1 MVPFLLVFHMRSVR
15 IDLNLNIGYHPGVP
29 FFHHEISRYFVSNHC
44 QNLCGGS
51 LKRCYFP
58 DLTPFIFFTAVGCID
73 GLVYQDAHL
82 TKMLNIN
89 FFGKKYFVSNKFV
102 YLCWWFEVI
111 WSSLCDFPR
120 NQIKPNQTH
129 SWDKQ
134 THATQIAASDSL
146 SLNSEVPNERADW
159 NFYWKFSKD
168 FGIIREASKC

>member
-1 MVPFLLVFHMRSVR
+1 MLPFLLVFHMTSER

-29 FFHHEISRYFVSNHC
+29 FFHHEISRYFVSNHY
-44 QNLCGGS
+44 QNLCGRDDS

-58 DLTPFIFFTAVGCID
+58 DLTPFIIFTAVGCMD
-73 GLVYQDAHL
+73 V
-82 TKMLNIN
+82 N
-89 FFGKKYFVSNKFV
+89 FFGKNNFDSNKFV

-134 THATQIAASDSL
+134 TQLLITLTQ
-146 SLNSEVPNERADW
+146 PR
-159 NFYWKFSKD
+159 
-168 FGIIREASKC
+168 